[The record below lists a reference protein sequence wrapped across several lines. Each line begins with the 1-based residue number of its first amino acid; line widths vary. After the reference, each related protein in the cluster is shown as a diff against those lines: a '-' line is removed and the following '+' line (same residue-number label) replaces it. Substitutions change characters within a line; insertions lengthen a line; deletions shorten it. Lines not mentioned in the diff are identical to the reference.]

1 MRPLRRAD
9 ILYWLGICV
18 GWKNP
23 EACSPGVIVVSKV
36 RGRNS
41 CLWLL
46 VFSIVVPMALGDDAI
61 NSGTGD
67 FVELKINPG
76 SVTLDGVDDRYQLL
90 VDGKDRQGQLKDL
103 TVDATFHS
111 RDTKVIVVTKEGM
124 VRALSDGSS
133 VVTVSA
139 AGLRQQ
145 IKVSSSGC
153 SQTRALHFRNDILP
167 LLGKLGCNSSACHAK
182 AEGQGGFKLSVF
194 AFDPVFDHAAL
205 TVENRGRRVFLAAPE
220 HSLFLR
226 KATATIPHG
235 GGKRLSKDSR
245 EYELLRQWVAAG
257 AGYGPPDAPRL
268 VGVELQPKERPLEMG
283 RHQRL
288 RLLAHYSDGRVVDVT
303 HFGRFQTNNEMIANV
318 DKEGRVTAGE
328 VPGQVAVMAS
338 YMGEIDTFLGFVPNS
353 RELPESAPWPET
365 NFVDHHVNHQL
376 RELRIEPSRRCND
389 SEFLRRVYLD
399 LIGTLPDA
407 SEARTF
413 LQDDRSDKRALLVE
427 ELFRR
432 PEYADYWTMR
442 WADMLRVDRG
452 KLGTEG
458 AYAFSQWVH
467 QSISRNESLG
477 QVAWNLLTAEGALVD
492 VPQANFYK
500 VANTPEEAARTVSQV
515 MLGVRIA
522 CAQCHHHP
530 YDRWSQTDY
539 YGMVD
544 FFASVTTHQTAR
556 GEAVLET
563 GDNVTLHPR
572 TGDPIKAHP
581 LGASDPVADRGVD
594 LRKVL
599 ADWITSPENPWF
611 ARNMA
616 NRLWAYLL
624 GRGIIEPVDDVR
636 ETNPATNAPL
646 LNALTDYL
654 VEKQFDA
661 QALIRVIVASETYQ
675 RTSRTTGS
683 NERDNSNYSHATM
696 KRLEAEVLFDMV
708 CQTTGVEEKYY
719 GMPAGYRAIQ
729 LWDSKI
735 EHYFLRLF
743 GRPVR
748 ETACTCERGTE
759 PSIAQVLHLLN
770 APSIEEK
777 ITHEGGGIAK
787 LVTTISDTN
796 RLVDEL
802 YLTFFARFP
811 TNAERVQGVDH
822 IENIAVDPRTGTED
836 LAWSLMNSIEFVFNR

>member
-1 MRPLRRAD
+1 
-9 ILYWLGICV
+9 
-18 GWKNP
+18 
-23 EACSPGVIVVSKV
+23 
-36 RGRNS
+36 
-41 CLWLL
+41 LL
-46 VFSIVVPMALGDDAI
+46 VFSIVVPTALGGDASSVNLDDL
-61 NSGTGD
+61 
-67 FVELKINPG
+67 VELKIDPE
-76 SVTLDGVDDRYQLL
+76 SVTLNGVDDRYQLL
-90 VDGKDRQGQLKDL
+90 VDGKDRAGHLKDL
-103 TVDATFHS
+103 TGQATFQS
-111 RDTKVIVVTKEGM
+111 RDPEVITVTKGGI

-133 VVTVSA
+133 VVMVSA
-139 AGLRQQ
+139 AGFRRQ
-145 IKVSSSGC
+145 IRVSSSGC
-153 SQTRALHFRNDILP
+153 SQTRVLHFRNDILP
-167 LLGKLGCNSSACHAK
+167 MLSKMGCNSSACHAK

-194 AFDPVFDHAAL
+194 AFDPVFDHASL
-205 TVENRGRRVFLAAPE
+205 TVAKRGRRVFSAAPE

-226 KATATIPHG
+226 KATGAISHG
-235 GGKRLSKDSR
+235 GGKRLSRDSR

-268 VGVELQPKERPLEMG
+268 VGVEVQPKGRQLEMEG
-283 RHQRL
+283 HQRL
-288 RLLAHYSDGRVVDVT
+288 RLLAHYSDGQVVDVT
-303 HFGRFQTNNEMIANV
+303 RFGRFQTNNEMIASV
-318 DKEGRVTAGE
+318 DAEGQVTAGE
-328 VPGQVAVMAS
+328 VPGQVAVMVS
-338 YMGEIDTFLGFVPNS
+338 YMGEIDTFQGLVPNS
-353 RELPESAPWPET
+353 RELSGSGPWPET
-365 NFVDHHVNHQL
+365 NFVDHHVNNQL
-376 RELRIEPSRRCND
+376 RKLRIEPSGRCSD

-407 SEARTF
+407 AEARTF
-413 LQDDRSDKRALLVE
+413 LRDERPEKRALLVE

-458 AYAFSQWVH
+458 AYAFSQWIH
-467 QSISRNESLG
+467 QRISRNESLAR
-477 QVAWNLLTAEGALVD
+477 VAWNLLTAEGALVD

-500 VANTPEEAARTVSQV
+500 VASSPEEVARTVSQV

-530 YDRWSQTDY
+530 YDRWSQADY

-544 FFASVTTHQTAR
+544 FFASVTTHETAR
-556 GEAVLET
+556 GEAVFEIGNKIT
-563 GDNVTLHPR
+563 RHPR
-572 TGDPIKAHP
+572 TGDPVKAHP
-581 LGASDPVADRGVD
+581 LGVSEPMDYQDVHP
-594 LRKVL
+594 RKVL
-599 ADWITSPENPWF
+599 ADWTTSPENPWF
-611 ARNMA
+611 AQNMA

-636 ETNPATNAPL
+636 ESNPATNAPL
-646 LNALTDYL
+646 LGALTDYL

-661 QALIRVIVASETYQ
+661 QALIRVIVASATYQ
-675 RTSRTTGS
+675 RTSSTTES
-683 NERDNSNYSHATM
+683 NRRDNSNYSHSSM

-708 CQTTGVEEKYY
+708 CQTTGVEEKFY

-735 EHYFLRLF
+735 QHYFLKLF

-759 PSIAQVLHLLN
+759 PSISQVLHLLN
-770 APSIEEK
+770 APSIEAK
-777 ITHEGGGIAK
+777 ISHEGGQVAR
-787 LVTTISDTN
+787 LAATISDTD

-811 TNAERVQGVDH
+811 TKTERLQGMDY
-822 IENIAVDPRTGTED
+822 INKIAVDQRTGTED